1 MQRVTSSFLILDSIS
16 IADIQNA
23 LRWAFVDF
31 TSTEHATA
39 ALINPRNHFLD
50 GRKLKVEY
58 ASPDAVRRGGGPR
71 EPSKHK
77 NEGAAVTRVRKP
89 KSAGHVRK
97 EQNSTKQLTKDGE
110 MKPDKKGEGEG
121 IESGKLEKKLKHKF
135 GAERAATG
143 GGGFGRGGPGKGER
157 PKPGAALALAQRGTA
172 AILPSQGQKIT
183 F

>member
-1 MQRVTSSFLILDSIS
+1 MKSTL
-16 IADIQNA
+16 IADIQTA
-23 LRWAFVDF
+23 FRWAFVDF

-39 ALINPRNHFLD
+39 ALINPRNHSLD

-71 EPSKHK
+71 EPDKH
-77 NEGAAVTRVRKP
+77 GGDGPRVRKP
-89 KSAGHVRK
+89 RSAGNIRK
-97 EQNSTKQLTKDGE
+97 KPESTVQLTKDGE
-110 MKPDKKGEGEG
+110 GESNKERETEGKGR
-121 IESGKLEKKLKHKF
+121 KLEKLKHKF
-135 GAERAATG
+135 GVEGGVAG
-143 GGGFGRGGPGKGER
+143 GGGFGRRGSGKGER